1 MNLRQYWICDGYS
14 FRMQILQ
21 RIEIKLGKLLINL
34 FSRFGSEESIR
45 TLFIFMGRKLGMGL
59 ALPCHIEVSM
69 IMQEV
74 TERAL
79 PRPVVVFDI
88 GANIGEYSLAIL
100 NLIPEVQVYSF
111 EPNPNTFISLQNEL
125 EIYPAVRLFAF
136 GLGSHNYTGYISES
150 TKNDPSSSIAEH
162 ESSAAA
168 PVQVRHL
175 MGVVAELKISRI
187 DFMKID
193 AEGMDYEILLNAKP
207 LIPTILIIQFEI
219 SPKSITKCSLN
230 MFFDLL
236 YDTHRI
242 YIFTDKGLKHLAE
255 YRYSDESYW
264 GANYVAII
272 KEPIAL

>member
-1 MNLRQYWICDGYS
+1 MNRRQCWNRDGYS

-21 RIEIKLGKLLINL
+21 RIERKLGKILINL
-34 FSRFGSEESIR
+34 ISKFGSEESIR
-45 TLFIFMGRKLGMGL
+45 TLFIFTGRKLGIGL

-74 TERAL
+74 NKRAL
-79 PRPVVVFDI
+79 PRPAVVFDI
-88 GANIGEYSLAIL
+88 GANIGEYSLAVL

-111 EPNPNTFISLQNEL
+111 EPNPNTFIFLKNKL
-125 EIYPAVRLFAF
+125 EIYPAVRLFEF

-150 TKNDPSSSIAEH
+150 TENDPSSSIAEH
-162 ESSAAA
+162 ESSPGA

-175 MGVVAELKISRI
+175 MGVVSELKISRI

-193 AEGMDYEILLNAKP
+193 AEGMDYEILLSAKL
-207 LIPTILIIQFEI
+207 LIPTIQVIQFEI

-230 MFFDLL
+230 MFFELL
-236 YDTHRI
+236 NSTHRI
-242 YIFTDKGLKHLAE
+242 YIFTDKGLKYLAE